1 MRGRGVPPL
10 PAPLLPPR
18 HFCHRPAN
26 RALPPASGSAEACRG
41 NSDTPP
47 PRRWPALLEVG
58 RAGMGG
64 GGSTRCLARVPIRP
78 QKWGAARLLQNPTP
92 RARPSAAAPSRQRC
106 ARVGREP
113 TYAGRREY
121 SRMSSSKSKR
131 LKCGSSCTT
140 SCATA
145 AGTSSRAQA
154 RCWAGNHA
162 SRVADT
168 WILKAPPPRDG
179 GGGPARVALSD
190 GAGIG
195 IGPAIAVA
203 GSGKRMRAG
212 WRLATC
218 PATLRGCG
226 PCGLRGRRGA
236 ACLEARLRPP

>member
-1 MRGRGVPPL
+1 MTHSADPCVLRPSTR
-10 PAPLLPPR
+10 APHACAAAEFLHSLRPC
-18 HFCHRPAN
+18 FRPAIFAIGPPTAPCP
-26 RALPPASGSAEACRG
+26 RPPAVQRRAAA
-41 NSDTPP
+41 TPTH
-47 PRRWPALLEVG
+47 RR
-58 RAGMGG
+58 RAGGRHYPRSGGLAWGG

-179 GGGPARVALSD
+179 GGGGRPASR
-190 GAGIG
+190 
-195 IGPAIAVA
+195 
-203 GSGKRMRAG
+203 
-212 WRLATC
+212 
-218 PATLRGCG
+218 
-226 PCGLRGRRGA
+226 
-236 ACLEARLRPP
+236 